1 MLPLI
6 VCTEPL
12 LRLGLYHFL
21 QELKLT
27 NCLQAATAEQALRL
41 HAEHRPALVII
52 STGERQIDVPRLVRE
67 LRRRRREQA
76 VLVISREPR
85 PEHVRHCLEAGV
97 RAYITTEDV
106 LTEVSVACAAVMRGD
121 LHLSRSIV
129 REMKTGHSAPPLPG
143 KLRVGARQE
152 SPRESL
158 SSREREVFDLIG
170 GGHGCKE
177 VAGRLGI
184 SVKTVETHQQR
195 IKDKL
200 GVGNCAELRRLAEHD
215 QKVGRQNPKMKV
227 EPSSLMRTAKVG

>member
-1 MLPLI
+1 MTTMLPLI
-6 VCTEPL
+6 VSTEPL
-12 LRLGLYHFL
+12 LRLGLFHFL

-27 NCLQAATAEQALRL
+27 TCLQAATAEQALNL

-52 STGERQIDVPRLVRE
+52 STGERQMDVPRLVRD

-76 VLVISREPR
+76 VLVISRDPR

-97 RAYITTEDV
+97 CAYITTEDV

-121 LHLSRSIV
+121 LHLSRAVV
-129 REMKTGHSAPPLPG
+129 REMKTGQGAPPLPG
-143 KLRVGARQE
+143 SRRVAARHE
-152 SPRESL
+152 APRQSL
-158 SSREREVFDLIG
+158 SNREREVFDLIG

-177 VAGRLGI
+177 IAGRLGI

-200 GVGNCAELRRLAEHD
+200 GVEHCAELRRLA
-215 QKVGRQNPKMKV
+215 VPGGGRVKGDGLRVMKI
-227 EPSSLMRTAKVG
+227 